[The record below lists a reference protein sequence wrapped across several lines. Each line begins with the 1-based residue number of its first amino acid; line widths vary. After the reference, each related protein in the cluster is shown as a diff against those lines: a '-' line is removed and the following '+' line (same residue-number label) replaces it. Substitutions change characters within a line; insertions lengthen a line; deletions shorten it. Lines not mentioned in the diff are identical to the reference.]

1 MTEYTENVEM
11 NEQLQAEEPT
21 DASGV
26 KNENEEKT
34 YTQADV
40 DNIVR
45 NRLARERNK
54 KKAPEIPQE
63 QDDEKPIDQ
72 RISEDMEWFEKNVG
86 GDFEGFLKSDEFRD
100 FIEGT
105 ALNVRQGMEKFV
117 KFKGAD
123 YVKSNFNRGTSHAST
138 GSAKDS
144 GASDLKEYYTPDDVD
159 RLTERDL
166 ANPEIMKRVRT
177 SMTKWK

>member
-11 NEQLQAEEPT
+11 NEQLQAEPT
-21 DASGV
+21 DANEV
-26 KNENEEKT
+26 KTNIEQKT

-54 KKAPEIPQE
+54 KKAPETTVEQE
-63 QDDEKPIDQ
+63 EEKSLDQ
-72 RISEDMEWFEKNVG
+72 RISEDMEWFEENVG
-86 GDFEGFLKSDEFRD
+86 GDFEHFIKSDEFRD

-123 YVKSNFNRGTSHAST
+123 YVKGNFNRGKNYAST

-144 GASDLKEYYTPDDVD
+144 GAGDLKEYYTPEDVD

-166 ANPEIMKRVRT
+166 ANPEVMKRVRT